1 MKKEFVS
8 LLLLSLIFVVTPTAF
23 VLTYAVPYSGIGG
36 SKENASSYGS
46 IASIQQ
52 MKEVNSPSWI
62 LSGHWATNLINKT
75 KTDFNQT
82 DPAKFDATFTM
93 IMLSG
98 SARHQHQISNFS
110 LTDIKTENDTNTY
123 SGLATITMKKGP
135 ATNVPIEIKIIN
147 NNVVSIWFDP
157 TKVEKHFG
165 DSPIYGTVY
174 TNKDLESKGSF
185 GATR

>member
-1 MKKEFVS
+1 MKKILVP
-8 LLLLSLIFVVTPTAF
+8 LLLMGLIFVVAPIAV
-23 VLTYAVPYSGIGG
+23 VLTYALPYEGIGRVEKG
-36 SKENASSYGS
+36 SSYGS

-62 LSGHWATNLINKT
+62 LSGHWTTNLINKT

-110 LTDIKTENDTNTY
+110 LTDIKRETNTNTY

-135 ATNVPIEIKIIN
+135 VTNVPIEIKIIN

-174 TNKDLESKGSF
+174 TNKDLESKGSI
-185 GATR
+185 GTTR

>member
-1 MKKEFVS
+1 MKKGLVP
-8 LLLLSLIFVVTPTAF
+8 LLLMGLIFVVAPTAV
-23 VLTYAVPYSGIGG
+23 VLTYAMPYSDIGSTEKG
-36 SKENASSYGS
+36 SSYGS

-62 LSGHWATNLINKT
+62 LSGHWTTNLINKT

-110 LTDIKTENDTNTY
+110 LTDIKRETNTNTY

-135 ATNVPIEIKIIN
+135 VTNVPIEIKIIN

-174 TNKDLESKGSF
+174 TNKDLESKGSI
-185 GATR
+185 GTTR

>member
-1 MKKEFVS
+1 MKKGLVPS
-8 LLLLSLIFVVTPTAF
+8 LLMGLIFVVAPTAV
-23 VLTYAVPYSGIGG
+23 VLTYALPYSGIGSVEKG
-36 SKENASSYGS
+36 SSYGS

-62 LSGHWATNLINKT
+62 LSGHWVTSLINKS

-82 DPAKFDATFTM
+82 NPAKFDATFTM

-98 SARHQHQISNFS
+98 SARHQHHISNFL
-110 LTDIKTENDTNTY
+110 LTGMQTQNDTKTY

-135 ATNVPIEIKIIN
+135 VSNVPIEIKIIN
-147 NNVVSIWFDP
+147 NNVISIWFEP

-165 DSPIYGTVY
+165 DSPIYGTVF
-174 TNKDLESKGSF
+174 TSKDLEGKGSI
-185 GATR
+185 GATN

>member
-1 MKKEFVS
+1 MKKEPVS
-8 LLLLSLIFVVTPTAF
+8 LLLSGLIFVVAQIPI
-23 VLTYAVPYSGIGG
+23 VLTHAAPYSDIRG
-36 SKENASSYGS
+36 SIEKGSSYGS

-52 MKEVNSPSWI
+52 MKEVNLPSWI

-82 DPAKFDATFTM
+82 NPAKFDATFTM

-110 LTDIKTENDTNTY
+110 LTDMNTENDTKTY
-123 SGLATITMKKGP
+123 SGLATITMKKGLV
-135 ATNVPIEIKIIN
+135 TNVPIEIKIIN
-147 NNVVSIWFDP
+147 NNVISIWFEP

-165 DSPIYGTVY
+165 DSPIYGTVF
-174 TNKDLESKGSF
+174 TSKDLESKGSI
-185 GATR
+185 GATK